1 MTDKEKDLI
10 ILQNKLQGYQE
21 AAKRVEAEIKRH
33 NDNAKKPFS
42 YQKLDGELRLA
53 RAKHYKFCDVLLTSS
68 LSLISRRL
76 EALREMLANQVDTN
90 MASAEVAL
98 ICEVVE
104 LLEAV
109 ARGDYE
115 DAQKELL
122 QVMAVCIRFYEEIEK
137 RKVQRN
143 RKTCVQHM
151 CSRNP

>member
-1 MTDKEKDLI
+1 MSEEKTEYDAERRIEVNGTD
-10 ILQNKLQGYQE
+10 
-21 AAKRVEAEIKRH
+21 IKQQH
-33 NDNAKKPFS
+33 EVKKPFS
-42 YQKLDGELRLA
+42 YQKLDRELRLA
-53 RAKHYKFCDVLLTSS
+53 RAKHPKFCDVHITSR

-76 EALREMLANQVDTN
+76 EALRETLADQVDTN

-137 RKVQRN
+137 RKV
-143 RKTCVQHM
+143 
-151 CSRNP
+151 